1 MRACVRADS
10 AVASLA
16 LQLVVSVAGSM
27 DTTTMQRVRVKAQ
40 PELIPESHTHVGH
53 AQPSVCAYLQAQ
65 PELFLDVPI
74 ANLDSASPPP
84 PPPAAKS
91 NVGATVDEC
100 VRARDRCA
108 PLMSCALQVARTH
121 GPVRAAAATV
131 PRSRKAVSRTQAGLA
146 WCSVSGS
153 LGGCGFVGRVEAGQ

>member
-1 MRACVRADS
+1 MCVRACVRIAR
-10 AVASLA
+10 VASLV

-84 PPPAAKS
+84 PAAKS

-131 PRSRKAVSRTQAGLA
+131 PRSASQSVVRRQAGLVLSQ
-146 WCSVSGS
+146 W
-153 LGGCGFVGRVEAGQ
+153 